1 MYPSQFIYRSGIK
14 RASRAEE
21 AAVKTLTMDLTIKLL
36 QSPGGGNHLIIIA
49 GGLIDLEGLE
59 RILRMVTETAESLL
73 HCKVVIDFG
82 DAHLRLVPPDLYR
95 LVNELAPDLRQRV
108 VKIALLSSA
117 EVDASVQLSVLT
129 DALHSENLRV
139 AIFDNARDA
148 VAWII

>member
-1 MYPSQFIYRSGIK
+1 
-14 RASRAEE
+14 
-21 AAVKTLTMDLTIKLL
+21 VKTLTMDLTIKLL

-82 DAHLRLVPPDLYR
+82 DAHLRLEALDIYG
-95 LVNELAPDLRQRV
+95 LVDELGPDLRQRA

-117 EVDASVQLSVLT
+117 EVDASVQLGVLT
-129 DALHSENLRV
+129 DALHRENLRV
-139 AIFDNARDA
+139 AVFDNARDA
-148 VAWII
+148 VAWLIRT